1 MKVYLSIDTPPT
13 FPGTSTRLEDWLAVP
28 MNIQWLSNRKIPK
41 RDAIL
46 ESQCQYGPTLI
57 MNPFLNGLR
66 LCLPSAAIYTGR
78 HRSSRLLLT
87 GYLLEIIHS
96 LIGSTESEFRRW
108 HSCLSASDNPGLRHV
123 FYLVYHWNL
132 WKTLQKQKNVEFT
145 DGRSHKN
152 FRSS

>member
-87 GYLLEIIHS
+87 G
-96 LIGSTESEFRRW
+96 
-108 HSCLSASDNPGLRHV
+108 
-123 FYLVYHWNL
+123 
-132 WKTLQKQKNVEFT
+132 
-145 DGRSHKN
+145 
-152 FRSS
+152 